1 MARFHFV
8 EDYERVVRKL
18 VKRYPLDEAMRRAV
32 GGDLEAGGAVERA
45 VVRHAGLKDGDAL
58 IDFGCGAG
66 RLAMALRAEMRIDYL
81 GIDVVETLL
90 RYARGKCPD
99 YRFVRNHALS
109 IPAPDA
115 SADMVSAFSVFT
127 HLLHAETYIYLED
140 MHRVL
145 RPGGRVVFSFL
156 EFAKDFH
163 WAVFDDT
170 VTAQKRSTV
179 PHLNQF
185 IERNAIEVWAKRLG
199 YASVGF
205 ISGEDAPWP
214 DAPALGQS
222 IAILHKGG

>member
-1 MARFHFV
+1 MALFHFV
-8 EDYERVVRKL
+8 EDYERVVRQL

-66 RLAMALRAEMRIDYL
+66 RLAMALQTEMRVDYL
-81 GIDVVETLL
+81 GIDVVKTLL
-90 RYARGKCPD
+90 KYARSKCPR
-99 YRFVRNHALS
+99 YRFVHSQALS

-127 HLLHAETYIYLED
+127 HLRHAETYIYLQD
-140 MHRVL
+140 MYRVL

-156 EFAKDFH
+156 EFAKEFH
-163 WAVFDDT
+163 WAVFEDT
-170 VTAQKRSTV
+170 VAAQRRSV
-179 PHLNQF
+179 APFLNQF
-185 IERNAIEVWAKRLG
+185 IERNAIAVWAERLG
-199 YASVGF
+199 YVSADF
-205 ISGEDAPWP
+205 ISGDHAPWP

-222 IAILHKGG
+222 IAILAKRS